1 MNKLIAV
8 LDQPK
13 FDLTELP
20 LQVVDKES
28 IQILRL
34 DNRAKNSLNSV
45 LDTDFIAVYRSTED
59 YQIQWNAQ
67 DLNWGDE
74 NVLLITSKGG
84 LVRMSNSEWASFERV
99 ITK

>member
-20 LQVVDKES
+20 LQIFDDYTNQVM
-28 IQILRL
+28 RL
-34 DNRAKNSLNSV
+34 DNRARNSLNSV

-59 YQIQWNAQ
+59 YRIQWNAQ

-74 NVLLITSKGG
+74 HVLLITSKGG

-99 ITK
+99 TTK